1 MRQQFFQ
8 LSLTAFILQLIF
20 QNFTEQIKNFIFFE
34 DGEIIT
40 MIATLQLLFENMR
53 QHLNPLTLPIDN
65 QLYN

>member
-1 MRQQFFQ
+1 M
-8 LSLTAFILQLIF
+8 F

-65 QLYN
+65 QLYD